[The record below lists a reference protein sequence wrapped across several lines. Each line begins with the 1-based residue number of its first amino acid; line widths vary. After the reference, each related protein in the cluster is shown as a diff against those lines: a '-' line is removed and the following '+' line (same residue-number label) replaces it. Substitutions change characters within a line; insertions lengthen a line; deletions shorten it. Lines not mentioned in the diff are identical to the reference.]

1 MYLVPVCLISGRV
14 SDWKDVSMKNVTV
27 SFNNAYI
34 AVTDEEGVYSLR
46 VPRCCDNSTN
56 PIGTLS
62 VMAPG
67 YIHNTLNVDV
77 SKASVVADVCLSPYI
92 TVRGTVSDNMKNAI
106 SGAVVEIDGKTDTT
120 DEYGSYEIAGLAPKD
135 RYTITVS
142 AQGYSDFVGAVEVD
156 DISVRKDITLFSS
169 GAIIITVTDA
179 TTGLPLSDAGVI
191 LDWPTTGTTCV
202 SFVSEN
208 GQYIFFAHEWGLEF
222 PDVETEV
229 FVTASMDGYGAQQ
242 VDFIWHPGK
251 AEPLDFALYTAIN
264 AINTPEELA
273 SAEAGTCAVTGDN
286 WDGALALNGTDD
298 FEDGSVYVKIDG
310 LHGYR
315 ILLPANGATEINAGD
330 KI

>member
-1 MYLVPVCLISGRV
+1 
-14 SDWKDVSMKNVTV
+14 
-27 SFNNAYI
+27 
-34 AVTDEEGVYSLR
+34 
-46 VPRCCDNSTN
+46 
-56 PIGTLS
+56 
-62 VMAPG
+62 
-67 YIHNTLNVDV
+67 
-77 SKASVVADVCLSPYI
+77 
-92 TVRGTVSDNMKNAI
+92 
-106 SGAVVEIDGKTDTT
+106 
-120 DEYGSYEIAGLAPKD
+120 
-135 RYTITVS
+135 
-142 AQGYSDFVGAVEVD
+142 SDFVGTVEVD

-179 TTGLPLSDAGVI
+179 TTGLPLSDAEVV
-191 LDWPTTGTTCV
+191 LHFPTTAITCL

-330 KI
+330 KIKFKGIVREDENGKYLEAEELTAGDGEVSVRALGLTNGILDTNTLVLIWGRVASADNGSYVINNGFENITVFAEKTQMPNVGAFVIVTGIAAPNGVRAIEVL